1 MKKVNGL
8 RWWVV
13 GLVALAAVI
22 NYIDRQAFGALWP
35 DIASELFPDMD
46 ADGSKTIYGTISAI
60 FILSYAAG
68 QTIFGKIFDWI
79 GTRIGFAISIGVWS
93 IATMIHAFAKGMI
106 SFSIFRSIL
115 GIAEA
120 GNWPGAAKANAEWFP
135 TKERAFAQGIFNS
148 GAAIGGIVAY
158 PIIGLLAIYLSWQSI
173 FICVG
178 LIGFLWLLPWLYI
191 VKSSPEKHPWLS
203 ENEKNY
209 ILSGQKNQD
218 VDGDG
223 CYDEGY
229 SPKTFELLKRK
240 ESWGVIIASAAIDP
254 IWWLFIVWI
263 PIYLNE
269 TFGMNVK
276 DIAFSAWVPY
286 VGAMLGAWFGG
297 LLAQNKLSK
306 GWSVNRTR
314 KVVITLGCLIM
325 VPCFLLLRSPGG
337 PTMLGFFGVEES
349 TALTMVEPDV
359 KEVLNNKTFKGLFN
373 DDEINIVSQINGQ
386 SADVIMA
393 NSYISE
399 AISAAIEKQEF
410 DKAPSKETMGKL
422 SAIAKLKNA
431 QETAAIVAIMIMAL
445 LLFGFQT
452 AIGNVQTLP
461 SDMFSG
467 KVVGT
472 LSGFAGTAA
481 KLGAFGLTA
490 LIPFLTRGGNYT
502 PAFLIGGALAIIAL
516 AAVWL
521 LCPNIQPL
529 KPKST

>member
-1 MKKVNGL
+1 MKTKGL

-13 GLVALAAVI
+13 GLVALAAVV

-35 DIASELFPDMD
+35 EISAELFPDLD
-46 ADGSKTIYGTISAI
+46 ADGSKAVYGTISAV

-93 IATMIHAFAKGMI
+93 IATMIHAFAQGMI

-158 PIIGLLAIYLSWQSI
+158 PIIGLLSIYLSWQAI

-178 LIGFLWLLPWLYI
+178 LAGFLWLLPWLYI
-191 VKSSPEKHPWLS
+191 VKAPPQSHPWLS
-203 ENEKNY
+203 PEEKEY
-209 ILSGQKNQD
+209 ILTGQKNQD
-218 VDGDG
+218 IDKDGN
-223 CYDEGY
+223 YDEGY
-229 SPKTFELLKRK
+229 NPSTGKLLKHK

-269 TFGMNVK
+269 VFGMNVK

-286 VGAMLGAWFGG
+286 VGAMFGAWFGG
-297 LLAQNKLSK
+297 LLAQNRLSN
-306 GWSVNRTR
+306 GWTIDKTR
-314 KVVITLGCLIM
+314 KMVITLGCLIM
-325 VPCFLLLRSPGG
+325 IPCFFLLRAPG
-337 PTMLGFFGVEES
+337 
-349 TALTMVEPDV
+349 TAMNA
-359 KEVLNNKTFKGLFN
+359 VL
-373 DDEINIVSQINGQ
+373 
-386 SADVIMA
+386 IMA
-393 NSYISE
+393 
-399 AISAAIEKQEF
+399 
-410 DKAPSKETMGKL
+410 
-422 SAIAKLKNA
+422 
-431 QETAAIVAIMIMAL
+431 V

-481 KLGAFGLTA
+481 KLGAFGLTI
-490 LIPFLTRGGNYT
+490 LIPVITKGGNFT
-502 PAFLIGGALAIIAL
+502 PAFLVGGALAMITL
-516 AAVWL
+516 LAVWV
-521 LCPNIQPL
+521 LCPKIEAL
-529 KPKST
+529 KPIE